1 MATTNKNRSELILDK
16 VGEVTSRVTKSTEP
30 PAIDSQVKIPRNYT
44 PRRSYDTA
52 YKLRILSAYDACE
65 NASER
70 GALIRKEG
78 LYHSRICAWKKQLE
92 NSKLGGRKKSSDTAL
107 RTDYL
112 TRENEQLKKKLAQAE
127 AIIDLQKKVS
137 ELFGTHI
144 LPHRDS
150 EAKS

>member
-1 MATTNKNRSELILDK
+1 MATTIKSQNDINLHKTIETAA
-16 VGEVTSRVTKSTEP
+16 TSARNPKPASVEP
-30 PAIDSQVKIPRNYT
+30 QVKVTRNYS

-65 NASER
+65 NASAR
-70 GALIRKEG
+70 GALLRKEG
-78 LYHSRICAWKKQLE
+78 LYHSRICAWKQQLA
-92 NSKLGGRKKSSDTAL
+92 NSKLNGRKSSMMIK

-112 TRENEQLKKKLAQAE
+112 SRENEQLKKKLAQAE

-144 LPHRDS
+144 LPYKVER
-150 EAKS
+150 KS

>member
-1 MATTNKNRSELILDK
+1 MATPNKIKNGLLKKIDET
-16 VGEVTSRVTKSTEP
+16 TSTKTENTESP
-30 PAIDSQVKIPRNYT
+30 IVDTQVKPTRSYA

-65 NASER
+65 TPSER
-70 GALIRKEG
+70 GALLRKEG
-78 LYHSRICAWKKQLE
+78 LYSSRLYAWKQQRA
-92 NSKLGGRKKSSDTAL
+92 NAKLSDRKKSSNTLL

-137 ELFGTHI
+137 DLFGTHI
-144 LPHRDS
+144 LAPKQS
-150 EAKS
+150 EVNS

>member
-1 MATTNKNRSELILDK
+1 MTTTNNNKNDLILTK
-16 VGEVTSRVTKSTEP
+16 VLEATSPTARSTESLV
-30 PAIDSQVKIPRNYT
+30 IDPQVKVPRKYKA
-44 PRRSYDTA
+44 RRSYDTA

-65 NASER
+65 NALER

-92 NSKLGGRKKSSDTAL
+92 NSKLGEQKKSSQAAL

-112 TRENEQLKKKLAQAE
+112 IRENEQLKKKLAQAE
-127 AIIDLQKKVS
+127 AIIDIQKKVS
-137 ELFGTHI
+137 ELLGMHI
-144 LPHRDS
+144 LPHEYN